1 MANLKLTNDDL
12 AAALAGLEFER
23 DRLALR
29 ITEIRNA
36 LDGNRAAPA
45 ASASETATPR
55 KKRSAAVRRRMAKA
69 QRARYARLKQVAEK
83 APSTVKPKRKLSAA
97 GRKAISA
104 ATKKRWLAVKA
115 AKEAKKAIATSA
127 G

>member
-1 MANLKLTNDDL
+1 
-12 AAALAGLEFER
+12 
-23 DRLALR
+23 
-29 ITEIRNA
+29 
-36 LDGNRAAPA
+36 
-45 ASASETATPR
+45 
-55 KKRSAAVRRRMAKA
+55 MAKA
-69 QRARYARLKQVAEK
+69 QRARYARLKQVAET
-83 APSTVKPKRKLSAA
+83 APATVKPKRKLSAA